1 MGILENDISTYWQ
14 LHSGCNAIKYYNEIR
29 KNKYGHIMSS
39 TVPNIKI
46 RTFALI
52 HWFLIYEDFC
62 VT

>member
-1 MGILENDISTYWQ
+1 MISAHTGNFIQ
-14 LHSGCNAIKYYNEIR
+14 GAMKLNIIMRSE
-29 KNKYGHIMSS
+29 KNKYGHDIMSS

-62 VT
+62 GT